1 MLKFIIKG
9 QTIKRVDT
17 HKLVQYAQEYP
28 TAEFEFDEDWNG
40 LDKTVQWNMAD
51 ATYDTPIMDGTAVV
65 PWELIRNRG
74 TLNVNVVGITGN
86 KVITTNTVS
95 IDVMGCGIVGG
106 MVSGTPSES
115 YYNNID
121 KRVQINSDDIADIKE
136 NGKLKA
142 LAVAEEAVFDGKV
155 KLKGGI
161 KLESKETDED
171 EKPWQEVDI
180 SDTSGIRIL
189 SRSSESD
196 SKRYIRIGNLKG
208 GDGAGADDIVSGLQF
223 CNESDDGDFYVV
235 CGKNGDIYLIR
246 LSVDAGIKNVI
257 MGNETLEILSG
268 LSGSNGYI
276 SFDSSRAGI
285 KYTKAT
291 WTEVL
296 KQLDVITDKGVN
308 MEAKNNS
315 YWWVNA
321 EKKAQ
326 YGNSLNKLEFR
337 TDGVAKFSNTV
348 NASDLQIGGKPVL
361 DTAEE
366 SSEELAN
373 IAVLDYICN
382 TYDGNS
388 SNKDYILNYLLDGEL
403 ETAEQIQIGENVYAL
418 VGSKS
423 IVINGSGDTYDFTDG
438 TGDNPTTPFI
448 DYKGNWNVYVL
459 NGVTKLG
466 ECLFTTFNEYDK
478 TINRL
483 IIPNSVINIGG
494 SCFYYNRFGIVKIK
508 CSELDSAVF
517 TGAIANKMLF
527 DKNVSFVGGM
537 SNASNFQDC
546 QITMLSINIINPE
559 ARCFAS
565 TTIEKAEIILNG
577 VVGVGCFD
585 GTEITE
591 GLISINATNDIVRF
605 GYGTFDEVNI
615 ETTGTIGNNALGAHN
630 SNQSIKAN
638 SLTITAQSMGQYA
651 VEYAEIGEIT
661 LNVSEVGWYA
671 FQYAQIEKINLC
683 EGLKTILSGAF
694 IQNKVVEEITIP
706 STVTSIATNVFDGC
720 TELKTI
726 TVNKPVNSLTGAPWG
741 ATKATVVWTG

>member
-40 LDKTVQWNMAD
+40 LGKTVQWNMAD
-51 ATYDTPIMDGTAVV
+51 EIYDTPIDYGMAVV
-65 PWELIRNRG
+65 PWEILRNRG

-388 SNKDYILNYLLDGEL
+388 SNKDYILNYLLDGKL
-403 ETAEQIQIGENVYAL
+403 ETAEQIQIGENVYL
-418 VGSKS
+418 LIGSKS
-423 IVINGSGDTYDFTDG
+423 MVVTGNGATYDFDFDPSFSAET
-438 TGDNPTTPFI
+438 NLA
-448 DYKGNWNVYVL
+448 NVKNILVL
-459 NGVTKLG
+459 NGVTYLG
-466 ECLFTTFNEYDK
+466 ENLFTNSDMSLGLNIIDK
-478 TINRL
+478 L
-483 IIPNSVINIGG
+483 IIPQSVESIGTRCFVDENLRKAIIRSKQVNDNAFNGTPIDELIFKTEITLVGDNAFEGVSAKKFEIEINGTVGNGAFYGIKADKAEIDIQGTIGSECFQNVVINEGVININTT
-494 SCFYYNRFGIVKIK
+494 S
-508 CSELDSAVF
+508 D
-517 TGAIANKMLF
+517 
-527 DKNVSFVGGM
+527 
-537 SNASNFQDC
+537 
-546 QITMLSINIINPE
+546 IT
-559 ARCFAS
+559 
-565 TTIEKAEIILNG
+565 
-577 VVGVGCFD
+577 D
-585 GTEITE
+585 
-591 GLISINATNDIVRF
+591 F

-615 ETTGTIGNNALGAHN
+615 ETAGTIGNNALGAHN